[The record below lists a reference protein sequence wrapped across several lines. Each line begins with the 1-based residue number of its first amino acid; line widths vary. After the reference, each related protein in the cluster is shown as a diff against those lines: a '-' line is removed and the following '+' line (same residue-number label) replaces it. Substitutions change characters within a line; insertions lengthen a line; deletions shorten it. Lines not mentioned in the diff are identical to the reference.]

1 MRLVLLLK
9 FSKKIF
15 NEKGQALT
23 EFAIILPIILLLLML
38 PFDYARLIYTKM
50 SLNSAATEALA
61 TLKPS
66 DVGGPGGS
74 GSPSQVVLDS
84 INRSYGNSIDVGRV
98 SIDRLDISNEG
109 KKEYTYYVYTSDKA
123 HNPFDKQFD
132 ERASNYFCKT
142 VSLKISFDFQPVT
155 FLGRQ
160 LMGRDVK
167 VSSREYSRDIYVEG
181 YRP

>member
-1 MRLVLLLK
+1 MRVVLLLK

-23 EFAIILPIILLLLML
+23 EFAIILLLLML

-84 INRSYGNSIDVGRV
+84 INRSY
-98 SIDRLDISNEG
+98 
-109 KKEYTYYVYTSDKA
+109 
-123 HNPFDKQFD
+123 
-132 ERASNYFCKT
+132 
-142 VSLKISFDFQPVT
+142 
-155 FLGRQ
+155 
-160 LMGRDVK
+160 
-167 VSSREYSRDIYVEG
+167 
-181 YRP
+181 